1 MEILGQAINQRKGGP
16 QSNVFG
22 PLFFIY
28 YINDVLNS
36 MQEKYKDEINIQAF
50 IDDIAVQS
58 KDTKI
63 LQEIFTQINKE
74 IKDLNMEINTSRCEL
89 ITNDINEKL

>member
-1 MEILGQAINQRKGGP
+1 
-16 QSNVFG
+16 
-22 PLFFIY
+22 
-28 YINDVLNS
+28 

-74 IKDLNMEINTSRCEL
+74 IKDLNMEINTSKCEL
-89 ITNDINEKL
+89 ITNDINDKYIY